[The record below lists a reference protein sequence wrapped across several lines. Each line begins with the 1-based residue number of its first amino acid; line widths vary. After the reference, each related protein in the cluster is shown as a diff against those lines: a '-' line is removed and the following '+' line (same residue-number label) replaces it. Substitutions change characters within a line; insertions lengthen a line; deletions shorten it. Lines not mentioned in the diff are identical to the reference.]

1 MKRRKPTWA
10 AIAARPITSI
20 VSVAR
25 AEAEQARHGYLGV
38 EHLLLTL
45 AHPTAP
51 ATHQLLAEHDIML
64 DRARE
69 TVRHVVGSGHGDGPQ
84 FDSATLLATLAID
97 LDQIRRQV
105 ERQFG
110 PDAIQRLYSSEVGW
124 NLRPR
129 GPLCEPPPTPNLKK
143 AISGA
148 IGSCWD
154 NPAPPRLHE
163 RLLLGALDTNSPGLT
178 AVLDELHV
186 PARTLRRQIT
196 ASLRTAS

>member
-1 MKRRKPTWA
+1 MKRRKPIRA
-10 AIAARPITSI
+10 AIAARPISSI
-20 VSVAR
+20 LSVAR

-45 AHPTAP
+45 AHPGAP
-51 ATHQLLAEHDIML
+51 TTHQLLAEHDVVL

-69 TVRHVVGSGHGDGPQ
+69 AVRLVVGSGHGDGPR
-84 FDSATLLATLAID
+84 FDSATLLAALGID

-105 ERQFG
+105 QRQFG
-110 PDAIQRLYSSEVGW
+110 PDAIRCLYSSEVGW

-129 GPLCEPPPTPNLKK
+129 GPLCELPPTPNLKK
-143 AISGA
+143 AISAA
-148 IGSCWD
+148 IGSCWV

-163 RLLLGALDTNSPGLT
+163 RLLLGALDTNSAGLT

-196 ASLRTAS
+196 ANLRIAS